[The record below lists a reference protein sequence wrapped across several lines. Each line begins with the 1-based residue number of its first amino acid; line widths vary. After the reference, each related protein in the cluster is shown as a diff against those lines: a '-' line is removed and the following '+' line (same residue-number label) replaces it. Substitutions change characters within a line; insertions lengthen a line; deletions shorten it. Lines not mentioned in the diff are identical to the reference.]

1 MIKNRE
7 WTQIQIMIKIKT
19 FLKHHRKH
27 RKIIQENKLL
37 KIKVKRTNLQRINK
51 N

>member
-7 WTQIQIMIKIKT
+7 WTQIQTMIKIKT
-19 FLKHHRKH
+19 FLKHSKNH
-27 RKIIQENKLL
+27 RKIIQENKKL
-37 KIKVKRTNLQRINK
+37 KIKIKRTNLRRIDK